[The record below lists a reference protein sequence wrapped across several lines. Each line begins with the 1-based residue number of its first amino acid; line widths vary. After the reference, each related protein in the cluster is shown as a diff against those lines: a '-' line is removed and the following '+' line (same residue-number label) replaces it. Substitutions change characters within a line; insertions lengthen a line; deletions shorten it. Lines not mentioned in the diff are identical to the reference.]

1 MSGIATLALCTEELI
16 ARYGDSQ
23 YDAELRLAKASYS
36 DRRGRVFEDDEHW
49 ERFTRGLLEWYVVER
64 PWGDTGLA
72 PAHLAQ
78 RDEGDEETRIALHA
92 LASSQRCLAE
102 IHAVRKGEMLVVDL
116 VGGAEFAV
124 REERSLVGLE
134 KGDVVELRLIGFRGQ
149 VSLGR
154 TFLFH
159 PAGTA
164 PAISSIISSM
174 HRQGA
179 SRADI
184 IDHMAHLRSRS
195 QNYRHVPPLRIYE
208 SNGELAST

>member
-1 MSGIATLALCTEELI
+1 MSSVAILSRCTEALI
-16 ARYGDSQ
+16 ARYGDSK
-23 YDAELRLAKASYS
+23 YDEDLRLAKRSYS
-36 DRRGRVFEDDEHW
+36 ERRGRVFEDDEHW

-64 PWGDTGLA
+64 PWGTTGLA
-72 PAHLAQ
+72 PANIAQ
-78 RDEGDEETRIALHA
+78 KEEDDDDSRTALRA

-102 IHAVRKGEMLVVDL
+102 IHAVKKGEMVVVDL
-116 VGGAEFAV
+116 VGGAEFSV

-134 KGDVVELRLIGFRGQ
+134 KGDVVELRLIGYQEQ

-164 PAISSIISSM
+164 AAITSIIHTM
-174 HRQGA
+174 LGQGA

-184 IDHMAHLRSRS
+184 IDHMALLRSRS
-195 QNYRHVPPLRIYE
+195 QSYRHVPPLRIYE